1 MSNVSASVFA
11 KNRQNVTSSWIRF
24 CGAPQYDVA
33 RSGRF
38 GETATS
44 KGVQTI
50 FVTIYI
56 VGFNLRAQLNSKNL
70 NIINSV
76 YK

>member
-1 MSNVSASVFA
+1 MSNVSASIFA
-11 KNRQNVTSSWIRF
+11 NNRQNVTSSWIRF

-33 RSGRF
+33 GSGRF
-38 GETATS
+38 GETTTS

-56 VGFNLRAQLNSKNL
+56 IDFNLGAKINSKNL
-70 NIINSV
+70 NIINSI
-76 YK
+76 